1 MAVVVVSEEAGDFID
16 YKESGV
22 AGIVPGLPVIQNA
35 MQFPFFIAEQAH
47 NRVCD
52 VAQHH
57 YQCIEHK

>member
-1 MAVVVVSEEAGDFID
+1 MVVIVVAEKCRYFFD
-16 YKESGV
+16 YEESGI

-57 YQCIEHK
+57 HKSIEKE